1 MEPPQDQEQH
11 NKKNMMMF
19 RMKDYSYTLQESSI
33 AKYPASPRGSS
44 KLCRVDYQ
52 GNVQFL
58 DHFANHFPSLARNCH
73 LVLNDSLVL
82 DARLFVE
89 HPNAS
94 STTPATAAT
103 DTAECK
109 KIELMILDLGEVHLA
124 APCEK
129 ATLRAMIRISEL
141 KPNQLL
147 RDANSRTE
155 IRVESIQ
162 GIWEEE
168 EESDGNG
175 LDCLVTI
182 LSKQSLAEYLDQ
194 FGSVPIPPY
203 FQRPAE
209 PSDRQAYNN
218 VYAATVGIESG
229 SVAAPTAGL
238 HFTQSL
244 LHDTIGTEHLSFL
257 TLHVGAGT
265 FQPVLKENA
274 AQHDMHAESFA
285 VPLKELERI
294 VAMLRKQKPLIVV
307 GTTSCR
313 TLESMYWCGVKLLVQ
328 NKNKNNNTKN
338 GNSTTNRNNQP
349 SILALDQFEWKEL
362 ESHAADISHQKA
374 LQALVDQYKT
384 WNSEVIRGRTR
395 LMITPVGYQFR
406 VVEHLVTNFHAPDST
421 LMLLVCA
428 FLGSAAMI
436 QNAYHQAQD
445 QGYRF
450 LSYGD
455 VCLFS
460 RPGCA
465 LPVDQL

>member
-1 MEPPQDQEQH
+1 MEPPNKDKDQE
-11 NKKNMMMF
+11 MMI

-44 KLCRVDYQ
+44 KVCRVD
-52 GNVQFL
+52 GRGRVQFL
-58 DHFANHFPSLARNCH
+58 DHFAHHFPSLARGCH

-82 DARLFVE
+82 DARLFVD
-89 HPNAS
+89 HPNLPTN
-94 STTPATAAT
+94 TTTTSDTTTTTTIT
-103 DTAECK
+103 DSP
-109 KIELMILDLGEVHLA
+109 KIELMILDLGEVHLQ

-141 KPNQLL
+141 TPNQRL
-147 RDANSRTE
+147 RDAKSRTE
-155 IRVESIQ
+155 IRVDAIK

-175 LDCLVTI
+175 LDCMVTI
-182 LSKQSLAEYLDQ
+182 LSKLSLAEYLDQ

-209 PSDRQAYNN
+209 PCDREAYNN
-218 VYAATVGIESG
+218 VYAATVGESG

-244 LHDTIGTEHLSFL
+244 LHDKIGKDNLSFL

-285 VPLKELERI
+285 VPLPELERI
-294 VAMLRKQKPLIVV
+294 VAILASQKPLIVV

-313 TLESMYWCGVKLLVQ
+313 TLESLYWCGVKLLGQ
-328 NKNKNNNTKN
+328 NTN
-338 GNSTTNRNNQP
+338 GNSTTNGNNKNGNHQP
-349 SILALDQFEWKEL
+349 TILELDQFEWKEL
-362 ESHAADISHQKA
+362 ESHAADISNQKA
-374 LQALVDQYKT
+374 FQALMEHYKKE
-384 WNSEVIRGRTR
+384 NSEVIHGRTR

-428 FLGSAAMI
+428 FLGSAATI
-436 QNAYHQAQD
+436 QNVYHQAQD

-460 RPGCA
+460 RPGCV
-465 LPVDQL
+465 LPVDRP